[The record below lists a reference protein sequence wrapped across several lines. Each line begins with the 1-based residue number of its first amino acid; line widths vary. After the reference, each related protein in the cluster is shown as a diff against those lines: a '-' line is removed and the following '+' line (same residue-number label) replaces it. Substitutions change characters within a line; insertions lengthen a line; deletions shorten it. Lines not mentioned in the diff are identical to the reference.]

1 MSSDKILREG
11 SQTNNELTTHNNSSP
26 VCLFD
31 IEKYRQ
37 DLEGF
42 DLTDEQAR
50 ELLQTLW
57 SIMTTF
63 VELGFGVDSVQYL
76 LAQHSRHPS
85 QPHCDEDSRLLT
97 TNDAAQEFNRAALD
111 KRKKGTS

>member
-1 MSSDKILREG
+1 MSNDKILREG